1 MVELDNPK
9 AVENLGT
16 LLVALKDKNLISA
29 KTLTVLPVDF
39 LKDKLVP
46 RSADFRAAFEKDLE
60 AVVESREEFLERTN
74 ELLLAFFG
82 NQNKEET
89 QDLKNFF
96 SQDVIIN
103 KWGVFN
109 WLFIK
114 RCMELVLQ
122 GGPEDRELL
131 PVIFDEVA
139 IVKAGF
145 AAMDFGY
152 AFDHMI
158 WNVEELSEVFPSY
171 ESRIACMIADA
182 IDAEIVPIRYLVD
195 AEIYSNGESNSSEA
209 D

>member
-158 WNVEELSEVFPSY
+158 WVSEKEQISKKDSHKFFH
-171 ESRIACMIADA
+171 
-182 IDAEIVPIRYLVD
+182 
-195 AEIYSNGESNSSEA
+195 SSPLANQLNDRFSFFLEC
-209 D
+209 